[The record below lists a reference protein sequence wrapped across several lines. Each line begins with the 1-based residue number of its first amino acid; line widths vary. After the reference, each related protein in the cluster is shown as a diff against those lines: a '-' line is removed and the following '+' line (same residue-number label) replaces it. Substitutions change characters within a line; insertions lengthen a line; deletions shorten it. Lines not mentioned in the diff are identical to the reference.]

1 MAYWHQLKRFI
12 LIGLLLI
19 LGACG
24 GGEDTSPPAFL
35 AGVEVTTDAQGN
47 TPPTWIMAAFNA
59 RVHEAPADFFVI
71 SGSCTRLPTQI
82 TTLDDTGKVITIR
95 LSGAVCDPGQT
106 LTFTLNP
113 FKVVLE
119 NSTLANAAIW
129 TRSCLAAKRLVDR
142 SAGLLAW

>member
-47 TPPTWIMAAFNA
+47 TPPTWIMAMA
-59 RVHEAPADFFVI
+59 
-71 SGSCTRLPTQI
+71 
-82 TTLDDTGKVITIR
+82 
-95 LSGAVCDPGQT
+95 
-106 LTFTLNP
+106 
-113 FKVVLE
+113 
-119 NSTLANAAIW
+119 
-129 TRSCLAAKRLVDR
+129 
-142 SAGLLAW
+142 